1 MPKTKIFIIAGEVS
15 GDLHGSNLLKELN
28 KLMPGTVF
36 SGWGGDRM
44 EKEGMTIQKH
54 IKELSFMGFLEVL
67 LNLSTI
73 LRNIKHCKFQ
83 ILEFKPAA
91 LILIDFPGFN
101 LRIAKWAK
109 EQNIPV
115 IFYISPQI
123 WAWKQSRIKLIKRD
137 ISKMYCILPFEKEF
151 YAKLDFQVTYLG
163 HPLLDEISN
172 YKSNTINLASFSE
185 KPILALLPGS
195 RSQEVKRKLPLM
207 IEASKAFPNYQVIVA
222 CSTNLEESFYRKWA
236 DDSIKLVVGE
246 TYGILNQASIALVT
260 SGTATLET
268 ALFQVPQVVCY
279 KSSGISYRIAK
290 LLVKIKYISLVNL
303 IMDKE
308 VVTELIQ
315 GDCSVENMKMEL
327 LLLEKNQPKRLE
339 MIKNY
344 QELSSLLGEIGAS
357 NRIAVDIIETFF
369 AKKGNQ

>member
-44 EKEGMTIQKH
+44 EKEGMTILKH

-73 LRNIKHCKFQ
+73 LRNIKHCKLQ

-115 IFYISPQI
+115 IFYVSPQI

-137 ISKMYCILPFEKEF
+137 ISKMYCILPFEKDF
-151 YAKLDFQVTYLG
+151 YMKLSLNVSYLG
-163 HPLLDEISN
+163 HPLLDEVNKFKMLNDNSLELEN
-172 YKSNTINLASFSE
+172 KR
-185 KPILALLPGS
+185 PILAILPGS
-195 RSQEVKRKLPLM
+195 RKQEIERKLPLM
-207 IEASKAFPNYQVIVA
+207 IAASSQFPEYTVIVA
-222 CSTNLEESFYRKWA
+222 CAPNLDLAYYEKFKTQKVLF
-236 DDSIKLVVGE
+236 IKNQ
-246 TYGILNQASIALVT
+246 TYNLLQNAELAIVT
-260 SGTATLET
+260 SGTATLEA
-268 ALFQVPQVVCY
+268 ALFKVPQVVCY
-279 KSSGISYRIAK
+279 KSSFISFWIAK
-290 LLVKIKYISLVNL
+290 KLIKIKFISLVNL
-303 IMDKE
+303 VANKE
-308 VVTELIQ
+308 IVRELIQ
-315 GDCSVENMKMEL
+315 QDCTAINIAGELIKIKKGEKKAIQMNNDYTDLIEL
-327 LLLEKNQPKRLE
+327 LGNE
-339 MIKNY
+339 
-344 QELSSLLGEIGAS
+344 GAS
-357 NRIAVDIIETFF
+357 SRVAEDMLKNLYL
-369 AKKGNQ
+369 AK